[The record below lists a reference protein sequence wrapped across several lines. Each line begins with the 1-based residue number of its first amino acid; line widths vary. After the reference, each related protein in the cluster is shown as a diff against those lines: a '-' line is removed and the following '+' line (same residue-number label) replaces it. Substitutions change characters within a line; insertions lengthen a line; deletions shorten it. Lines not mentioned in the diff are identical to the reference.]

1 MFIEHWRDGCLS
13 TIAVAALFA
22 WVPAGAQSGA
32 DRDLKE
38 ISAYKLTEA
47 GLAKYTQAA
56 QKVAEI
62 EKSTPGRCSAD
73 EGDDDDG
80 NGKSIDQVVASLD
93 ANAKVRSA
101 IQSTGMSSREY
112 VVFGMAVFQA
122 GMAAWA
128 LDQPGGKLPAGV
140 QMGNVTFYR
149 QHEAAMKKLGES
161 STAAEC
167 EDDAR

>member
-1 MFIEHWRDGCLS
+1 MFKEQWRDGCLS
-13 TIAVAALFA
+13 TIAATALFV
-22 WVPAGAQSGA
+22 WLPAGAQSGA
-32 DRDLKE
+32 DRDLQE

-47 GLAKYTQAA
+47 GLARYTQATE
-56 QKVAEI
+56 KVAAVES
-62 EKSTPGRCSAD
+62 STPGRCAD
-73 EGDDDDG
+73 DEDDDG
-80 NGKSIDQVVASLD
+80 NAKSIDQVVASLD

-112 VVFGMAVFQA
+112 VVFAMAVFQA

-140 QMGNVTFYR
+140 QMGNVNFYR
-149 QHEAAMKKLGES
+149 KHEAAMKKLGEA
-161 STAAEC
+161 STAADC